1 MVKLTRFEK
10 LQKEKNAESFKPLLD
25 DLSQCTEDEFVD
37 KLDKY
42 DLNGTPRNDLFV
54 WIPILNRIDDIL
66 SRLVDKY
73 NYKSDDFKKNAVP
86 LKLMDDQDVDICVRL
101 SDFSTRLLCNTE
113 NRYIYSSMDVMSNL
127 LNCPNYEV
135 KLGALK
141 VLGTMGERYVI
152 ARERIDASKNV
163 LGTPHLKSKA
173 LKLALAIPSS
183 AMDENGEHFALP
195 DLYFE
200 KKKYPAKWS
209 KLRYSYYS
217 NNKSSG
223 HNNTAQPTKSITTG
237 TINNTNNNE
246 NTQHQHTTSMNK
258 FSMNA
263 EELSRSTLQQIFDKG
278 MKVIAPEDWFEFS
291 LKATVA
297 KAFSD
302 DSEDCLKL
310 RDNIIRTKMNAI
322 ALINT
327 VYVPPQVSS
336 KFFEV
341 DPYAFNSLTD
351 FISLSE
357 TKISSQLRL
366 DALFALECI
375 SLKHVWC
382 SDIMRNLG
390 GNMSHG
396 LLFQILRYLS
406 KILREKSPEVDEIYN
421 IRFFY
426 LISNLAD
433 VKVLH
438 ESLLAAG
445 LVPNLLDIVSIKNLE
460 YRRTLASA
468 THLLEVFINDSDS
481 TAEFINNGGFTTLIN
496 SIDDEV
502 NFALEHPDYG
512 EPPKYFKVYYK
523 ISFRQLSY
531 IRSNLKLV
539 IRLLK
544 TDSGDRIRNL
554 IDSPILGSLK
564 KILENRELFGYTL
577 VTHTLDIIQR
587 VINSEPTIY
596 PILFEAG
603 LISYIIDNFEQF
615 LGPYSDLLIL
625 LPDVLSAICL
635 NNEGLQKVR
644 EKKLIRILFRAVT
657 DLENASVLSWK
668 EESVD
673 FGTSMDELARHYPE
687 LQRDICDAFCDV
699 IKELPSLISFDQ
711 PFIYESDNNE
721 DLIYHSKSDK
731 VLRNEENGKELA
743 FWDIQKYSPIIDCFS
758 NVFYGMTLENSALQD
773 LPEKLDFK
781 TLFKAIILDRIP
793 FDFTTSQ
800 TMLNY
805 TDVLQLFDE
814 HFKNYAFPSVLEI
827 LKEQLIEISDF
838 LEVEE
843 QNHSILLTV
852 GKGKDTKFV
861 DNIMAKLSKL
871 LATQYI
877 VTNVYLNITTLTPYK
892 FKDILKF
899 FENDNLIL
907 IDKLR
912 LLFQRCALE
921 ESFIRKCLPDEVA
934 KQTMP
939 DSYVGN
945 TPPIQIHVSKP
956 KKEELKDDGTAA
968 KFKNTFEIRSILN
981 KLQSTTA
988 ILFRCFLRVK
998 ATDPNPIER
1007 QLELSIYDRVVENI
1021 LQLVK
1026 AVPLEDNLKY
1036 ALVVLNFN
1044 TFVFTFP
1051 KTSITANEVLQT
1063 VPSYLFYQKGGYDIY
1078 EDLIVEF
1085 FGKMSEFSDIT
1096 SIEEIDYVKD
1106 TKEVLILSCVIN
1118 ALTFFN
1124 KPTNID
1130 TMELVP
1136 SIKYYYEGFEEDV
1149 NLTKALMGPVKV
1161 SGATMIKRI
1170 DNKFNLFNPISRT
1183 VPYAVF
1189 KQILTLLKNLFS
1201 PGQEAVNSLYSL
1213 DREYIPTSANIEKFL
1228 VKQKVGKNDID
1239 SLLYQDTKKSTK
1251 TIFEELKRLCSKV
1264 SFYDGIPRFET
1275 RNTTESLT
1283 EIKGDLFYKELPNKV
1298 FNILPYYPKLVNAFA
1313 RTLIQILSDWK
1324 MSGEIFAATVLEKVV
1339 NTSLEDDATLSSL
1352 IHLFGIFLNE
1362 KSIYQKSEESVK
1374 KFLNYLSQNLKPQYV
1389 NAPWFSKALYAYEI
1403 ILAKSEIPEIE
1414 SLNDEVKTR
1423 YKLWTPMT
1431 VFRIPEDIKKNIF
1444 DVLIRVNEI
1453 SSFYS
1458 ALATS
1463 RILIFYARDE
1473 DYASEITHSGILSR
1487 LLKVVG
1493 MFQKSEKINF
1503 LESSFLLLIRRCF
1516 ETSSII
1522 SYLIRNE
1529 IQKSFTTRPIGNY
1542 KERER
1547 ELSGL
1552 LEEKP
1557 HVVMRNPSIFVDIL
1571 CENARFSEFD
1581 KSGHIRNYIMKRN
1594 FAKSS
1599 DNEDMIQG
1607 EMMNQIV
1614 PSKRTNIIH
1623 LLLSQ
1628 LMAASEK
1635 DWLSEPAGGP
1645 PLNPSNGKSTKVDP
1659 ARNPVCAYMICL
1671 LKMLLELICSYKQC
1685 KFEFLTYNRR
1695 NVYAEK
1701 PKPRVTAL
1709 NFFLYKLIDKSSGTE
1724 KNAYA
1729 ARRKEVISTLA
1740 RSVIV
1745 GFVADT
1751 QGQLSPKPDLNKQDP
1766 DMMFIRK
1773 FTIES
1778 VIKVIKTS
1786 ITTPK
1791 ILESNIH
1798 HLESWFKIIS
1808 SLVYVQAPYLRSIL
1822 DTNKIEADQYQI
1834 CKLMIELGVPTA
1846 ITDTMASLD
1855 LNYPFSRTLF
1865 NEAVDAL
1872 NAINFTRN
1880 NFSDLFKIESHEE
1893 EEDEEEDSEK
1903 EDTQDMFRNSA
1914 LGMYDVEDIEE
1925 DDDDDDDEGS
1935 LIGEDDGI
1943 AFVDSEEGG
1952 FEVVFSD
1959 ESENEHDEEDGNT
1972 HSDFESTSGN
1982 ENGIEIHVDEV
1993 MDSQDGYSG
2002 SEGSDSDSSDDS
2014 EGFSDSVVI
2023 DENEYEYDSDIDLE
2037 LEDYE
2042 VEESDWESG
2051 LSDFSSSEDG
2061 NDEDENELEDSG
2073 DRRNWHITHGID
2085 LLDDNISESERG
2097 VFQGIEHVFQT
2108 ESQPLFRVQNDSI
2121 GRHHDRSFRRNH
2133 GLTFGSP
2140 ALTLFNSS
2148 RRSQNNLIN
2157 PLGPSGLEQVEND
2170 ITDQL
2175 STIGSGTRPRTERAT
2190 FDEVLFSGE
2199 LFDER
2204 PLDGI
2209 ILKSSVARW
2218 KDIYDMFYDSKGYAN
2233 CIVTKILNRIYN
2245 SSLKLFQEKEKKIDD
2260 ELWAGIK
2267 KAKEQ
2272 RQRRNSQRSRH
2283 SSMSIVENNH
2293 NTIARPVV
2301 ELNTET
2307 GTANDEQTH
2316 REPIFVNI
2324 DGRDV
2329 DISGTDIDP
2338 EFLNA
2343 LPEEMRAEVFAEH
2356 VRERRAEAMQN
2367 NIHIR
2372 EIDSDF
2378 LEIIPDEIRN
2388 EILEEEEGEAR
2399 FSRIVQGLRGNS
2411 DTDMDV
2417 DPEDHE
2423 DEDDEDREIINDD
2436 IEPIANESD
2445 IDESDVEI
2453 VDTSTTRSH
2462 LLSTE
2467 INNNSTN
2474 TTVPNEV
2481 AETEGDDKKKNGRI
2495 YFLPLVDRAGIAAL
2509 MKAIFIS
2516 QPYIQRE
2523 VYHELFYRL
2532 CSSKQNRGDI
2542 INVLLFILSEAIND
2556 QASLE
2561 KVYNSISARAVGKP
2575 TSSTGNKQLPPDC
2588 TPLTVANQTIEI
2600 LQNLIDADGRLK
2612 YFFITE
2618 HDNLFVNKIS
2628 TKLKKDVKSLKFPI
2642 QYLFMLLDK
2651 KIITDETVLMDL
2663 LTRILQ
2669 VCSKPIATLYKKKED
2684 KAITKKKIQF
2694 PTFDSEELK
2703 KIVSIINLD
2712 SCNTRV
2718 FQQTINIMQNL
2729 SAIGDNFNIFI
2740 SELIEM
2746 AKGIVPDLSKEL
2758 DELRKEGT
2766 LVGSGAEINSELVQ
2780 KFTIPSSNQA
2790 KLLKV
2795 LTVVDY
2801 LHSHRQEKDIFDS
2814 KKLTE
2819 NYSTMHLGPVWVE
2832 LSRCLL
2838 EFEKRKHLSTS
2849 ATILLPLI
2857 ESLMVVCRYSK
2868 SNKMP
2873 VLKYEEEKN
2882 MDFQN
2887 METDELFFHFT
2898 DLHKR
2903 LLNQMVRSNPK
2914 LMSGPFSSLVK
2925 NPKILD
2931 FDNKRYYFTAK
2942 IKAEVQEA
2950 PKLSITVRREQVFL
2964 DSYRALFFKADQE
2977 IRNCKLDI
2985 TFKGESGVDAGGV
2998 TREWYQVLSRQMFN
3012 PDYALFLPVASDKT
3026 TFRPNRTSGINPEH
3040 LSFFKFIGMVI
3051 GKAIRDQCFLD
3062 CHFSREVY
3070 KNILGKPVSL
3080 KDMESLDLDY
3090 YKSLVWILENDITD
3104 IIEETFSVETDD
3116 YGEHKIIDLI
3126 ENGRNIPVTEENK
3139 HDYVKK
3145 IVEYKLHTSV
3155 KEQMDNFLKGFYA
3168 LIPQDII
3175 SIFDEQE
3182 LELLVSGLPDI
3193 DVDDWKN
3200 NTTYVNY
3207 TANCKQVNYFW
3218 RAVRSF
3224 DAEEKA
3230 KLLQFITGT
3239 SKVPLNGFKE
3249 LSGVNGVS
3257 KFSIHR
3263 DYGSVE
3269 RLPSSHTCFNQ
3280 LNLPAYASYETL
3292 RGSILLAIN
3301 EGHEGF
3307 GLA

>member
-25 DLSQCTEDEFVD
+25 ELAQCNQDEFVD
-37 KLDKY
+37 KLEKY

-54 WIPILNRIDDIL
+54 WIPVLNRIDDIL
-66 SRLVDKY
+66 SKLVDKY
-73 NYKSDDFKKNAVP
+73 NYKSDDFKKTVVP
-86 LKLMDDQDVDICVRL
+86 LKLMAADDVGVCVKL
-101 SDFSTRLLCNTE
+101 SDFTTRLLCNTE

-152 ARERIDASKNV
+152 ARERIDATKNV
-163 LGTPHLKSKA
+163 LGTAHLKNKA

-183 AMDENGEHFALP
+183 AMDESGEHFALP

-200 KKKYPAKWS
+200 KKKYPVKWS

-217 NNKSSG
+217 SPKSSG
-223 HNNTAQPTKSITTG
+223 HNTTAQSSQKNTSV
-237 TINNTNNNE
+237 INNNNNNTE
-246 NTQHQHTTSMNK
+246 HDTQHQHSTSMNK

-263 EELSRSTLQQIFDKG
+263 EELSQSSLQQIFDKG
-278 MKVIAPEDWFEFS
+278 MKVIAPEDWFDFS

-302 DSEDCLKL
+302 DTEESIKL
-310 RDNIIRTKMNAI
+310 RDFIIRTKMNAI

-357 TKISSQLRL
+357 TKISTELRL

-445 LVPNLLDIVSIKNLE
+445 LIPSLLDIVSIKNLE

-496 SIDDEV
+496 SIDEEV
-502 NFALEHPDYG
+502 NFALDNPNFG
-512 EPPKYFKVYYK
+512 KPPKYFKVYYK

-564 KILENRELFGYTL
+564 KILENKELFGYTL
-577 VTHTLDIIQR
+577 ITHTLDIIQR

-596 PILFEAG
+596 PILSEAG
-603 LISYIIDNFEQF
+603 LISYIIDNFDQF

-644 EKKLIRILFRAVT
+644 EKKLIRVLFRAVT

-699 IKELPSLISFDQ
+699 IKELPSLVKFDQ
-711 PFIYESDNNE
+711 PFVYESNNE
-721 DLIYHSKSDK
+721 DIVYTSKSDK
-731 VLRNEENGKELA
+731 VVRDEENSKELA
-743 FWDIQKYSPIIDCFS
+743 FWDVQRCSPIIDCFS

-773 LPEKLDFK
+773 LPENLDFK
-781 TLFKAIILDRIP
+781 SLFKAIILDRIP
-793 FDFTTSQ
+793 FDFTSSQ

-814 HFKNYAFPSVLEI
+814 HFKNYAFPTVLEV
-827 LKEQLIEISDF
+827 LKDQLSEIDDF
-838 LEVEE
+838 LEVED
-843 QNHSILLTV
+843 QSHSILLSI
-852 GKGKDTKFV
+852 GKGNDNTHV

-877 VTNVYLNITTLTPYK
+877 ITNVYLNITTLTPYK

-899 FENDNLIL
+899 FEEDNLVL

-921 ESFIRKCLPDEVA
+921 ESFIRECLPDEVA

-956 KKEELKDDGTAA
+956 KKEEQKDDGTSA
-968 KFKNTFEIRSILN
+968 KYKNTFEMRSILN

-998 ATDPNPIER
+998 ATDPNPDER
-1007 QLELSIYDRVVENI
+1007 QVELSIYDRVVENI
-1021 LQLVK
+1021 LHLVK
-1026 AVPLEDNLKY
+1026 AVPLDQNLKY

-1078 EDLIVEF
+1078 EDLIVGF

-1124 KPTNID
+1124 KPTNLD

-1136 SIKYYYEGFEEDV
+1136 SIKYYYEGFDEDV

-1161 SGATMIKRI
+1161 SAATMIKRI
-1170 DNKFNLFNPISRT
+1170 DNKYNLFNPVSRT

-1201 PGQEAVNSLYSL
+1201 PGQETISNLYSL
-1213 DREYIPTSANIEKFL
+1213 DLDFVPTLSNIENFLVSQNIEKNSIESL
-1228 VKQKVGKNDID
+1228 KNKDKKK
-1239 SLLYQDTKKSTK
+1239 LTKS
-1251 TIFEELKRLCSKV
+1251 IFEELRKICPDA
-1264 SFYDGIPRFET
+1264 SFYDGVPKFRT
-1275 RNTTESLT
+1275 RNTSESLE

-1324 MSGEIFAATVLEKVV
+1324 MSGDVFAATVLEKVTET
-1339 NTSLEDDATLSSL
+1339 NLEDDATLSSL

-1374 KFLNYLSQNLKPQYV
+1374 KFLQYLSQNLKPQYV

-1403 ILAKSEIPEIE
+1403 ILAKSEIPEME
-1414 SLNDEVKTR
+1414 KLDDEVKTR
-1423 YKLWTPMT
+1423 YKLWTPMV
-1431 VFRIPEDIKKNIF
+1431 VFRIPEEIKKSIF
-1444 DVLIRVNEI
+1444 NVLIRVNEI
-1453 SSFYS
+1453 TSFYS

-1473 DYASEITHSGILSR
+1473 EYASEITHSGILSR

-1503 LESSFLLLIRRCF
+1503 LESSFLLLVRRCF

-1581 KSGHIRNYIMKRN
+1581 KSGYIRNYIMKRS
-1594 FAKSS
+1594 FTKSE
-1599 DNEDMIQG
+1599 EDEEKNLQ
-1607 EMMNQIV
+1607 EMTNQIV
-1614 PSKRTNIIH
+1614 PSKRTNIVH

-1635 DWLSEPAGGP
+1635 DWLSEPAGGATSN
-1645 PLNPSNGKSTKVDP
+1645 PLNGKSTKVDP

-1695 NVYAEK
+1695 NVYSEK

-1724 KNAYA
+1724 KNAFA

-1751 QGQLSPKPDLNKQDP
+1751 QGQLGPKPDLNKQDP
-1766 DMMFIRK
+1766 DMTFIRK
-1773 FTIES
+1773 FTVES
-1778 VIKVIKTS
+1778 VIKVIKNS
-1786 ITTPK
+1786 ISTPK

-1834 CKLMIELGVPTA
+1834 CKLMIELGVPSA
-1846 ITDTMASLD
+1846 ITDCMASLD

-1893 EEDEEEDSEK
+1893 DDDDEDDSEK
-1903 EDTQDMFRNSA
+1903 EDNQDMFRNSA

-1925 DDDDDDDEGS
+1925 DDDDDDDDGS

-1943 AFVDSEEGG
+1943 AFVDSEDGG

-1959 ESENEHDEEDGNT
+1959 ESDNDHEGDEASTQSDYNSVSEND
-1972 HSDFESTSGN
+1972 
-1982 ENGIEIHVDEV
+1982 NGIEIHVEEAS
-1993 MDSQDGYSG
+1993 DSQDDYSG
-2002 SEGSDSDSSDDS
+2002 TDDRDTDSSDASDS
-2014 EGFSDSVVI
+2014 YDSDSVVI
-2023 DENEYEYDSDIDLE
+2023 DANEYEYDSDIDLE

-2061 NDEDENELEDSG
+2061 NEEDDNDLEDG
-2073 DRRNWHITHGID
+2073 NDRRNWHITHGID
-2085 LLDDNISESERG
+2085 LLEDNISESERG

-2108 ESQPLFRVQNDSI
+2108 ESQPLFRVQNDSV

-2133 GLTFGSP
+2133 GMTFGSP

-2233 CIVTKILNRIYN
+2233 CTVTKILNRIYS
-2245 SSLKLFQEKEKKIDD
+2245 SSLKLFQEKEKKMDD
-2260 ELWAGIK
+2260 EMWVGIK
-2267 KAKEQ
+2267 KAREQ

-2283 SSMSIVENNH
+2283 SSVSIVEPIRESTTQDVSGDNRQLQA
-2293 NTIARPVV
+2293 NTNA
-2301 ELNTET
+2301 
-2307 GTANDEQTH
+2307 EQQTS
-2316 REPIFVNI
+2316 REPVYVNI

-2343 LPEEMRAEVFAEH
+2343 LPEDMRAEVFAEH

-2367 NIHIR
+2367 NIHLR

-2399 FSRIVQGLRGNS
+2399 FSRIVQGLRGDVDS
-2411 DTDMDV
+2411 DIDEDMD
-2417 DPEDHE
+2417 DNLDE
-2423 DEDDEDREIINDD
+2423 DEEEDLEGNESENDD
-2436 IEPIANESD
+2436 IEEDEETSNVRSSQITAENARPISADPTNESQ
-2445 IDESDVEI
+2445 SNG
-2453 VDTSTTRSH
+2453 
-2462 LLSTE
+2462 TE
-2467 INNNSTN
+2467 
-2474 TTVPNEV
+2474 E
-2481 AETEGDDKKKNGRI
+2481 KKKNGRI

-2575 TSSTGNKQLPPDC
+2575 SSSTINKQLPPDC

-2618 HDNLFVNKIS
+2618 HDNLFVNKIT
-2628 TKLKKDVKSLKFPI
+2628 TKLKKDVKSKTLKFPI

-2669 VCSKPIATLYKKKED
+2669 VCSKPIATLYKKKDD
-2684 KAITKKKIQF
+2684 KSITKKKIQIPNF
-2694 PTFDSEELK
+2694 EPDELK

-2718 FQQTINIMQNL
+2718 FQQTINIMQHL
-2729 SAIGDNFNIFI
+2729 SVIGNNFDIFI

-2746 AKGIVPDLSKEL
+2746 ARSIVPELSKEL
-2758 DELRKEGT
+2758 VELCKEGT

-2780 KFTIPSSNQA
+2780 KFTVPSSNQA

-2801 LHSHRQEKDIFDS
+2801 LHSHKQDKDNFDS
-2814 KKLTE
+2814 KKLAE
-2819 NYSTMHLGPVWVE
+2819 HYSTMNLGPVWVE
-2832 LSRCLL
+2832 LSGCLL

-2868 SNKMP
+2868 SNKAP
-2873 VLKYEEEKN
+2873 ILKYEEEKN
-2882 MDFQN
+2882 MDFMN

-2931 FDNKRYYFTAK
+2931 FDNKRYYFIAK
-2942 IKAEVQEA
+2942 IKGEIQEA
-2950 PKLSITVRREQVFL
+2950 PKLSITVRRDQVFL

-2977 IRNCKLDI
+2977 IKNSKLDI

-3040 LSFFKFIGMVI
+3040 LSFFKFIGMII

-3126 ENGRNIPVTEENK
+3126 ENGRNINVTEENK
-3139 HDYVKK
+3139 QDYVKK

-3155 KEQMDNFLKGFYA
+3155 KEQMDNFLRGFYS
-3168 LIPQDII
+3168 LIPKDII

-3200 NTTYVNY
+3200 NSTYVNY

-3230 KLLQFITGT
+3230 KLLQFVTGT

-3280 LNLPAYASYETL
+3280 LNLPAYASYDTL
-3292 RGSILLAIN
+3292 RGSLLLAIN